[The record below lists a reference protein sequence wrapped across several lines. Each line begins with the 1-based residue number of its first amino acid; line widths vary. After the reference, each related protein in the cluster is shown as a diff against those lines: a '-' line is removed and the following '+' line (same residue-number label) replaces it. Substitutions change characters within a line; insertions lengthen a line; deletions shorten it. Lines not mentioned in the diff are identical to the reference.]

1 VLFDVFSPVLDNEE
15 QRAVAR
21 ELLMGTTTTTTN
33 TELTSKIRQMDTT
46 QTVRLA
52 ILISQGRHAK
62 LGDDSVNALLL
73 AYAPMS
79 TLFDGEEVDNVGDF
93 EEYDGG
99 VDTDLSIDL
108 LEHRVEF
115 ITNRCFQEAQL
126 YGLQDGFEKAWL
138 RKLDQLDCLT
148 INNPMLNIQ
157 WDIIPLWRY
166 LNAISRVR
174 IMELEEMSYTDLW
187 MFIIDTTKSQGITKM
202 DSCLKPFVDNRV
214 IAMDMDLLYWNQL
227 IQWLEPNDKLIQTVK
242 ERFESYECPTREI
255 LASMGATIG
264 SINELEELEWIIKSV
279 LVYPLPYDKLSDL
292 LMDSDAQWKL
302 YTHIIETSTIHTIQQ
317 IINNWD
323 NLKHIFPD
331 IPSDNEIIIKKLLS
345 LRLYDQL
352 QDMTIGKDLVIN
364 HFWDCFK
371 LATNG
376 SSSRGEL
383 SNCLQSLKLLHDDE
397 EVKRLREFIDSVDE
411 LFKFKVFIER
421 GKPMR
426 PADLSNISMDSLAQR
441 VLELNEDAY
450 KQPDKLYSIILNLSR
465 ALNCRVP
472 SREDVQCHCIDSSL
486 VQNDFKFAYSL
497 TTQLMTITDDEY
509 KQEKWLTWF
518 QVSKY
523 ISPSWLDTETPV
535 NIIQKQMSLLSEI
548 LVICP
553 IKEAQVVITQWRAM
567 EMELS
572 IRDDEKL
579 DLSDRFKKALSS
591 SASEFLDGKL
601 LNWIS
606 G

>member
-1 VLFDVFSPVLDNEE
+1 VK
-15 QRAVAR
+15 R
-21 ELLMGTTTTTTN
+21 ELLKGTTTTTK
-33 TELTSKIRQMDTT
+33 TELKPKSRQMDTT
-46 QTVRLA
+46 QTIRLA
-52 ILISQGRHAK
+52 ILISQGRRIK
-62 LGDDSVNALLL
+62 LGDDSVNALVL
-73 AYAPMS
+73 AYAPLN
-79 TLFDGEEVDNVGDF
+79 TLFDGEEVDNVADF

-99 VDTDLSIDL
+99 VDMDLTIDL
-108 LEHRVEF
+108 LEHRVDF
-115 ITNRCFQEAQL
+115 IANRCSQEAQL

-148 INNPMLNIQ
+148 MNNPMLNTQ

-166 LNAISRVR
+166 LNAINRVKF
-174 IMELEEMSYTDLW
+174 MELEDMSYTDRW
-187 MFIIDTTKSQGITKM
+187 MFIIDTMKSQGITKM
-202 DSCLKPFVDNRV
+202 DSCLKPFVDNRI

-227 IQWLEPNDKLIQTVK
+227 IQWLEPNDKLIQTVR
-242 ERFESYECPTREI
+242 ERFESYERPAREI
-255 LASMGATIG
+255 LTSMGTTID
-264 SINELEELEWIIKSV
+264 SINELNELGWIIKSV
-279 LVYPLPYDKLSDL
+279 LVYPLPYDTLSNL

-302 YTHIIETSTIHTIQQ
+302 YTHIIDTSTIHTLQQ
-317 IINNWD
+317 LINNW
-323 NLKHIFPD
+323 NTLKHIFPD
-331 IPSDNEIIIKKLLS
+331 IPSDNEIIVKELLF

-352 QDMTIGKDLVIN
+352 QEMTIDKDLVIN

-383 SNCLQSLKLLHDDE
+383 SNCLQSLKLVPEDE
-397 EVKRLREFIDSVDE
+397 EVKNLREFIDSIDE

-450 KQPDKLYSIILNLSR
+450 KQPDKLYSIILKLSKG
-465 ALNCRVP
+465 LNCQVP
-472 SREDVQCHCIDSSL
+472 LREDVQCHCIDSSL
-486 VQNDFKFAYSL
+486 VQNDFKFAYAL

-535 NIIQKQMSLLSEI
+535 YIIQKQMSLLSEI

-553 IKEAQVVITQWRAM
+553 IKEAQVVVTQWRAM

-579 DLSDRFKKALSS
+579 DLSDRFKRALSS